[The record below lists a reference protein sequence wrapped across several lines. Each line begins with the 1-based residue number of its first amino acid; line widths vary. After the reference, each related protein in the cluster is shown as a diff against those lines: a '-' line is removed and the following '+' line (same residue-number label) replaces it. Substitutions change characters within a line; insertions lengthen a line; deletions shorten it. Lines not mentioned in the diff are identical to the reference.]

1 MLMLVSRYSIA
12 LYRGCSEKRPWG
24 NFYILTTYM
33 CIVMQ
38 LFFIFTG
45 NIFTTPYR
53 WRRCPITRHA
63 MVGARDDV
71 SYIAKL

>member
-1 MLMLVSRYSIA
+1 MLMLVSRYSIIA
-12 LYRGCSEKRPWG
+12 LYRGCSEKRPWE

-53 WRRCPITRHA
+53 
-63 MVGARDDV
+63 
-71 SYIAKL
+71 

>member
-12 LYRGCSEKRPWG
+12 LYRGCSEKRPWE

-38 LFFIFTG
+38 LFSFSRETFSPHPIDEGDVLLHVTQWSVRVM
-45 NIFTTPYR
+45 TYR
-53 WRRCPITRHA
+53 I
-63 MVGARDDV
+63 
-71 SYIAKL
+71 